1 MGRVRYI
8 KYTRRAL
15 YVNYILSIKGTTY
28 LSSYKCAISC
38 TALLNA
44 AAESIPYATRCSA
57 RNAHLAQNAAK
68 CCKNAGKFFP
78 DVRSSNHPRRTGC
91 SRRPCG
97 RCYGQTWQNRV
108 FFILLRWLIGFFRPL
123 R

>member
-1 MGRVRYI
+1 M
-8 KYTRRAL
+8 RRAL
-15 YVNYILSIKGTTY
+15 YINYTLSAKGTAC

-44 AAESIPYATRCSA
+44 AAESIPYATRYNA

-78 DVRSSNHPRRTGC
+78 DVA
-91 SRRPCG
+91 
-97 RCYGQTWQNRV
+97 V
-108 FFILLRWLIGFFRPL
+108 VLLRGA
-123 R
+123 